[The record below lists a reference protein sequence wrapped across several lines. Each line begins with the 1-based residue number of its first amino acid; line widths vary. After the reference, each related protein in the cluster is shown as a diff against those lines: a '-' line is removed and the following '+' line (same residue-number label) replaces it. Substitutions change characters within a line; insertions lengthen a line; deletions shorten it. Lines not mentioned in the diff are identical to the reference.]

1 MAEHDRHLDERLR
14 DVPVPAGVEVR
25 ATADT
30 VFGDDAIDRM
40 LTAVALPTGLAD
52 RLRQTVD
59 ARPAGL
65 RDGRIDLERIATK
78 VRPEQPPRRRGHAF
92 RRWMAS
98 LARDGVA
105 VAVALS
111 VAWLMFAA
119 GSEFSRRLGAPS
131 PSVTTA
137 SRSDHADV
145 AGPADD
151 RPHTSAPAPA
161 VAASEPMAVTEE
173 APPSARERRP
183 LVAAPAA
190 VAEAVPARAAVE
202 PRLAV
207 RGAAVGA
214 PDVASVSGVSLE
226 RPRDS
231 WRRVPRVKGF
241 DLAFE
246 MAHGE
251 APFIDPSIS
260 GLASDVPP
268 LTVAT
273 DSFDRLLARRDRRW
287 KGQSRDLRVEHVLA
301 ALPAPGTGRST
312 DGLRL
317 DVLGVR
323 SLRSVGGVPTLLVEV
338 TATADGGAANRELVE
353 ATLVLDRSIG
363 GDPLA
368 WTWLCRGLAAV
379 GARMTPRDRLTVV
392 IAGPVPRLA
401 IRRGS
406 ASEIAALATELAE
419 LPATDVAD
427 LDAAIRMAEQESGTN
442 RDRLVIA
449 AHEATAERGRD
460 DVRAAL
466 GKWHAFLAAATGED
480 ASGPDVPRFVLIE
493 PVVAG
498 GGGLAEPAFGRTAG
512 DGTSIR
518 RGLLRQVFATDTL
531 VARRCRI
538 SLAFDPRQVAA
549 YRLVGHRQSAMESLS
564 SSRTAPLDLH
574 VGETARVVYEVV
586 PRGHPNP
593 GAVSAELTWQTAAGS
608 APKQS
613 RQGLSLDASVSGAGL
628 PAPHGCELVL
638 AVAVAE
644 TLADSAHADPRAA
657 KEAVRFIDR
666 WRQRGDVTP
675 CGERL
680 AEIAGRPVV
689 DRRPPR

>member
-14 DVPVPAGVEVR
+14 DVPLPAGGEVR

-40 LTAVALPTGLAD
+40 LTGIVVPAGLAD
-52 RLRQTVD
+52 RLRRAVED
-59 ARPAGL
+59 RPAGR

-78 VRPEQPPRRRGHAF
+78 ARPDQPPRRRGLAV

-98 LARDGVA
+98 LARDGAA

-131 PSVTTA
+131 PSVPA
-137 SRSDHADV
+137 GSLADRER
-145 AGPADD
+145 GD
-151 RPHTSAPAPA
+151 RRIDERPSAAPAPA
-161 VAASEPMAVTEE
+161 VAVSRPTAAAEKS
-173 APPSARERRP
+173 PPSAAP
-183 LVAAPAA
+183 PGPVVAAAPVA
-190 VAEAVPARAAVE
+190 AEATPPTTAFE

-207 RGAAVGA
+207 RGAAVGVSDA
-214 PDVASVSGVSLE
+214 ATVSGASLE

-231 WRRVPRVKGF
+231 WRQVPRVKGF

-251 APFIDPSIS
+251 APFVDPSIT

-268 LTVAT
+268 LAVAT
-273 DSFDRLLARRDRRW
+273 DSFDRLLAQRDRRW

-301 ALPAPGTGRST
+301 ALPPPAGRRGS
-312 DGLRL
+312 DGVRL

-338 TATADGGAANRELVE
+338 AATADGDPATREPLD

-363 GDPLA
+363 GDPLS
-368 WTWLCRGLAAV
+368 WTWLCRGLAAI

-392 IAGPVPRLA
+392 VAGPVPRLA
-401 IRRGS
+401 IRVGTAREITS
-406 ASEIAALATELAE
+406 LASELAA

-427 LDAAIRMAEQESGTN
+427 LDAAIRMANQESGTAG
-442 RDRLVIA
+442 DRLVVA
-449 AHEATAERGRD
+449 AHEATVGRGRD

-466 GKWHAFLAAATGED
+466 GKWHAFQALADGDD
-480 ASGPDVPRFVLIE
+480 ASGHDVPRFVVIE

-498 GGGLAEPAFGRTAG
+498 DSGPAAPSFGRTAG

-518 RGLLRQVFATDTL
+518 RGLLRQVFAADTL
-531 VARRCRI
+531 VARRCRLTV
-538 SLAFDPRQVAA
+538 SFDPGQVAA

-564 SSRTAPLDLH
+564 SSRSVPIDLH

-586 PRGHPNP
+586 PRGRPGP
-593 GAVSAELTWQTAAGS
+593 GAVSAELSWQPATGS
-608 APKQS
+608 AAKLV
-613 RQGLSLDASVSGAGL
+613 RQGLSVTTSVTDAVL
-628 PAPHGCELVL
+628 PSTHGCELLV

-644 TLADSAHADPRAA
+644 MLADSAHADPRVA
-657 KEAVRFIDR
+657 KEAVRVIER
-666 WRQRGDVTP
+666 WRQRGDMTP
-675 CGERL
+675 YGERL
-680 AEIAGRPVV
+680 AEIVGRPAVE
-689 DRRPPR
+689 RRPPR